1 MLPVAAARAR
11 PHAAAPAPASGT
23 VRGSY
28 LPRYNQRAEAFEHRF
43 PASRVAQRVNPT
55 VLRRTLTNA
64 ARAELPPPG
73 SLSETMRWYG
83 ERKDMVGALHVFE
96 EAAKTNKVS
105 VEEWGTFLRVC
116 DSLFPSKIRFYNYG
130 MKKFL
135 EEEKNPKKVL
145 DFAAIMQAAGDTP
158 DDMTK
163 ELVKRAKTELGIA
176 ADEAAPAAAPAAANK
191 PEQKT

>member
-1 MLPVAAARAR
+1 MIPAAAASRGRAL
-11 PHAAAPAPASGT
+11 S
-23 VRGSY
+23 VRGGY

-43 PASRVAQRVNPT
+43 PASRVAQRVNPL
-55 VLRRTLTNA
+55 VLRRTLTEA
-64 ARAELPPPG
+64 ARAEVPPPG

-83 ERKDMVGALHVFE
+83 ERKDTVGALHAFE
-96 EAAKTNKVS
+96 QAAKSSARLS

-116 DSLFPSKIRFYNYG
+116 DSLFPSKVRFYNYG

-145 DFAAIMQAAGDTP
+145 EFAAIMQAAGDKP

-163 ELVKRAKTELGIA
+163 ELVQRAKTMLGIA
-176 ADEAAPAAAPAAANK
+176 ADDAAPAAANK